1 MGYVG
6 NQTTTAFTSMA
17 KQDITGDGGTGY
29 TLDHAVANAQEIEVF
44 VNNVR
49 QEPGTAYTVSGTTL
63 TMTGNVA
70 STDDFYV
77 VFQGKAIQTSVPG
90 DNTVTTAMLQ
100 DTAVT
105 AGKLAASLD
114 MQNIT
119 IKGGSNDAIT
129 VDSSGR
135 VNLAQEEL
143 FKKADGTLITRP
155 HFIASSNSGLNFTH
169 SHTSTNSTSFA
180 ATSGRQVYF
189 PFSTVDGHN
198 TSGFTTSATQGS
210 AKYTAPVSGIYS
222 FTAMYLASTALG
234 SNQHLDTAFHIS
246 ASNDAFVAAIPWGG
260 QLYDNASASSTGSVG
275 FTRAQHGSM
284 LFTHGCNVITKLY
297 EGQHIRFFAAMNTS
311 FTQTYVRNSHNYW
324 HGTLIGA
331 I

>member
-1 MGYVG
+1 MAYIG
-6 NQTTTAFTSMA
+6 NQTSTAFTSMA
-17 KQDITGDGGTGY
+17 KQDITGDGGASY
-29 TLDHAVANAQEIEVF
+29 TLTHAVANEQEIEVF

-49 QEPGTAYTVSGTTL
+49 QEPGVAYTVSGTAL

-77 VFQGKAIQTSVPG
+77 VFQGKAVQTSVPA

-100 DTAVT
+100 DTSVT
-105 AGKLAASLD
+105 AGKLATSLD

-129 VDSSGR
+129 VDGSGR

-155 HFIASSNSGLNFTH
+155 HFIASSAAGADFTH

-189 PFSTVDGHN
+189 PFSSVGGNN

-210 AKYTAPVSGIYS
+210 AKYTAPVSGVYT
-222 FTAMYLASTALG
+222 FTAAYLMKNAMG
-234 SNQHLDTAFHIS
+234 SNQHFDTAFYIS
-246 ASNDAFVAAIPWGG
+246 PTADTFTAALPWGG
-260 QLYDNASASSTGSVG
+260 QLYDNASASSAGAVG
-275 FTRAQHGSM
+275 FSRVQNGSM
-284 LFTHGCNVITKLY
+284 IHTHGCSVITKLY
-297 EGQHIRFFAAMNTS
+297 EGQHIRFFGAMNTS
-311 FTQTYVRNSHNYW
+311 FSATYVRNSHNFW